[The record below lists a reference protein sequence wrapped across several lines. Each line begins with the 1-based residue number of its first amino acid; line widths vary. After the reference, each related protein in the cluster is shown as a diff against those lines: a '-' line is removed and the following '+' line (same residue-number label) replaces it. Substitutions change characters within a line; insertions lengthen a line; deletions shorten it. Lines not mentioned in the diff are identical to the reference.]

1 MKLSWNING
10 NDFKS
15 FNVELQKQW
24 KTVEIS
30 EKNRNVKIGTEINWE
45 QQPENLGIKSIYS
58 QKQFYNEQITSSIL
72 ILFFKCLIAS
82 EFLLKTI

>member
-1 MKLSWNING
+1 MNLIWSWNINS

-24 KTVEIS
+24 KTVKIS
-30 EKNRNVKIGTEINWE
+30 EKNRNVKIGTEINCE

-58 QKQFYNEQITSSIL
+58 SRVKNNFITNKQQVLNCKIYQK
-72 ILFFKCLIAS
+72 
-82 EFLLKTI
+82 LKDN

>member
-1 MKLSWNING
+1 MSLKLSWNING

-58 QKQFYNEQITSSIL
+58 SRVKNNFITNKQQVLKYKKF
-72 ILFFKCLIAS
+72 S
-82 EFLLKTI
+82 EVRT